1 MAERSITF
9 DRTVTYGLM
18 VTVMM
23 QTASALIWAGAAD
36 ARLKT
41 LETQMSMAPG
51 IAQRL
56 ARVEGQTSVMTQSLV
71 RIERKLDDEIQRGNN
86 AQ

>member
-1 MAERSITF
+1 MTERTITF

-18 VTVMM
+18 LTVMM

-36 ARLKT
+36 ARLKA
-41 LETQMSMAPG
+41 LETQMAMAPG

-56 ARVEGQTSVMTQSLV
+56 ARVEGQTTVMAQSLT
-71 RIERKLDDEIQRGNN
+71 RIERKLDEHEVRHGN
-86 AQ
+86 

>member
-1 MAERSITF
+1 MAERNLSF

-18 VTVMM
+18 LTVML

-41 LETQMSMAPG
+41 LETQMAMAPG

-56 ARVEGQTSVMTQSLV
+56 ARVEGQTSIMAKSLT
-71 RIERKLDDEIQRGNN
+71 RIERKIDEDRR
-86 AQ
+86 

>member
-1 MAERSITF
+1 MAERILTF

-18 VTVMM
+18 FTVIM

-41 LETQMSMAPG
+41 LETQMAMAPG
-51 IAQRL
+51 VAQRL
-56 ARVEGQTSVMTQSLV
+56 ARVEGQTTGMTQSLH
-71 RIERKLDDEIQRGNN
+71 RIERKLDDEIQRGNH
-86 AQ
+86 AK